1 MALCLKQTMFA
12 LRDSSPFH
20 TLSEP
25 QQEALN
31 AIREAESSGIVVLP
45 CGSGKTCVFLRA
57 ALDAGRKVLFLCFE
71 KQGVSQVAAVIKQ
84 HSTID
89 PRFVCVCT
97 GEKKLEPNSLF
108 CFLVG
113 TYSLFASGT
122 STSETTTKLKS
133 FVQSTH
139 WDLIVLDECH
149 HAAAPT
155 YKPLVESLRA
165 TRKLGFTGTLC
176 RSDVAGSQR
185 GDERSEAMAS
195 YFKFIG
201 PVLYRRSCAELENDG
216 LIAQVRCK
224 EVVTNLVPAFKK
236 AYDHVN
242 VGGQTR
248 KYVASLHPEK
258 LNAVSAIVTLHRS
271 IGELGMIFVFHH
283 LHGKVLKDMLGQKW
297 EILAGGHAHG
307 EDGVHTTNANALV
320 VDRFNRGEL
329 DGLISTAVGESA
341 LDVWNEDFRYAIVVD
356 AHSGAASASQKLG
369 RLARTPR
376 LPRQNESD
384 SEYRQRRIANQK
396 HACFYD
402 LVTSDT
408 EETTASAQRRRQLAE
423 EGYDCSVVE
432 YDVLMREFDRFQN
445 ETERVA
451 LPCINETQQIR
462 LLVETL
468 DYTTKGH
475 AAAVGAT
482 EAKKHRE
489 DHRKDTKRLEQRS
502 TGASNS
508 LFRERHR
515 RAHVSL
521 KKKNKEVEQA
531 AKAICKQ
538 AVTEAPLGLVA
549 LNVLRDIDV
558 SNTVLNELGIVLP
571 RSRPPPAMTSSDEDT
586 H

>member
-1 MALCLKQTMFA
+1 MFA
-12 LRDSSPFH
+12 LRDASPFH

-25 QQEALN
+25 QQEALD

-97 GEKKLEPNSLF
+97 GEKKAEPNSLF

-113 TYSLFASGT
+113 TYSLFASSSSGT
-122 STSETTTKLKS
+122 STSDTTTKLRN

-139 WDLIVLDECH
+139 WDLVVLDECH

-185 GDERSEAMAS
+185 GDGRSEAMAS
-195 YFKFIG
+195 YFRFIG
-201 PVLYRRSCAELENDG
+201 PVLYRRSCVELENDG

-224 EVVTNLVPAFKK
+224 EVVTNLAPAFRK

-283 LHGKVLKDMLGQKW
+283 LHGKVLKDMLGPTW
-297 EILAGGHAHG
+297 ELLAGGHAHG
-307 EDGVHTTNANALV
+307 EDGVHTTNANAAV

-341 LDVWNEDFRYAIVVD
+341 LDVWNQDFRYAIVVD

-376 LPRQNESD
+376 LPRQDEESD
-384 SEYRQRRIANQK
+384 SAHRQRRLDSQK
-396 HACFYD
+396 QACFYD
-402 LVTSDT
+402 LVTSET

-432 YDVLMREFDRFQN
+432 YDVLMNEFSRFQN
-445 ETERVA
+445 ETESERVV
-451 LPCINETQQIR
+451 LPCVNETQQIR

-482 EAKKHRE
+482 EARKHRD

-502 TGASNS
+502 TEASNS

-515 RAHVSL
+515 RAHASL
-521 KKKNKEVEQA
+521 KKKNKEVEKTA
-531 AKAICKQ
+531 RAICKQ

-558 SNTVLNELGIVLP
+558 GAAVLSELGIVLP
-571 RSRPPPAMTSSDEDT
+571 RSRPPPVMTSSDEDP
-586 H
+586 

>member
-1 MALCLKQTMFA
+1 MFA
-12 LRDSSPFH
+12 LRATSPFH
-20 TLSEP
+20 RLSDP
-25 QQEALN
+25 QQEALD
-31 AIREAESSGIVVLP
+31 ALRETGSSGIVVLP

-57 ALDAGRKVLFLCFE
+57 ALEAGRKVLFLCFE
-71 KQGVSQVAAVIKQ
+71 KQGVAQVAAVIKQ

-97 GEKKLEPNSLF
+97 GEKKPEPNSLF

-113 TYSLFASGT
+113 TYSLFTSSATGT
-122 STSETTTKLKS
+122 STLDTTTRLRQ

-139 WDLIVLDECH
+139 WDLVVLDECH

-155 YKPLVESLRA
+155 YKPFVESLRA

-176 RSDVAGSQR
+176 RGDVACSQR
-185 GDERSEAMAS
+185 GDERTEAMTRH
-195 YFKFIG
+195 FEFIG

-216 LIAQVRCK
+216 LIARVRCM
-224 EVVTNLVPAFKK
+224 EVVTTLAPAFKK
-236 AYDHVN
+236 AHDHVN
-242 VGGQTR
+242 VSGQTR
-248 KYVASLHPEK
+248 KYVASLHPQK

-283 LHGKVLKDMLGQKW
+283 LHGKVLKDMLGPTW

-307 EDGVHTTNANALV
+307 EDGTHTTNANAAV

-329 DGLISTAVGESA
+329 EGLISTAVGESA
-341 LDVWNEDFRYAIVVD
+341 LDVSNQDFRYAIVID

-376 LPRQNESD
+376 LPRQESETD
-384 SEYRQRRIANQK
+384 GEHRQRRLANQK
-396 HACFYD
+396 QACFYD
-402 LVTSDT
+402 LVTDET
-408 EETTASAQRRRQLAE
+408 EETTASAQRRGQLTE
-423 EGYDCSVVE
+423 EGYDCPVIE
-432 YDVLMREFDRFQN
+432 YNSLMREFDRFQN
-445 ETERVA
+445 ETASVA
-451 LPCINETQQIR
+451 LPCVNETQQIR

-475 AAAVGAT
+475 AAVVGAT
-482 EAKKHRE
+482 EAKKHRD
-489 DHRKDTKRLEQRS
+489 DHRKDIKRLEQRS
-502 TGASNS
+502 TGASSS

-521 KKKNKEVEQA
+521 KKKNREVEKT

-538 AVTEAPLGLVA
+538 AVAAAPLGPVA
-549 LNVLRDIDV
+549 LNVLREVGV
-558 SNTVLNELGIVLP
+558 SAAVLNELGIVL
-571 RSRPPPAMTSSDEDT
+571 RLREESSDEDP
-586 H
+586 

>member
-1 MALCLKQTMFA
+1 MFG

-20 TLSEP
+20 HLSDP
-25 QQEALN
+25 QQEALD
-31 AIREAESSGIVVLP
+31 AIRETDSSGIVVLP

-57 ALDAGRKVLFLCFE
+57 ALEAGRKVLFLCFE
-71 KQGVSQVAAVIKQ
+71 KQGVAQVAAVIKQ

-97 GEKKLEPNSLF
+97 GEKKPEPNSLF

-113 TYSLFASGT
+113 TYSLFTSSATGT
-122 STSETTTKLKS
+122 STLDTTTRLRQ

-139 WDLIVLDECH
+139 WDLVVLDECH

-176 RSDVAGSQR
+176 RSDVACSQR
-185 GDERSEAMAS
+185 GDERTDAVERH
-195 YFKFIG
+195 FKFIG

-216 LIAQVRCK
+216 LIARVRCM
-224 EVVTNLVPAFKK
+224 EVVTTLVPEFKK
-236 AYDHVN
+236 AYDHLN

-248 KYVASLHPEK
+248 KYVASLHPQK
-258 LNAVSAIVTLHRS
+258 LNAVSTIVTLHRS
-271 IGELGMIFVFHH
+271 MGELGMIFVFHH
-283 LHGKVLKDMLGQKW
+283 LHAKVLKDMLGSKW

-307 EDGVHTTNANALV
+307 EDGTHSTSANAAV

-341 LDVWNEDFRYAIVVD
+341 LDVWNQDFRYAIVVD

-376 LPRQNESD
+376 LPREEEESN
-384 SEYRQRRIANQK
+384 SEYRQRRLENQK

-402 LVTSDT
+402 LVTNET
-408 EETTASAQRRRQLAE
+408 EETTASAQRRRQLSE
-423 EGYDCSVVE
+423 EGYDCSIVE
-432 YDVLMREFDRFQN
+432 YNVLRSELGRFQN
-445 ETERVA
+445 ETEPVV
-451 LPCINETQQIR
+451 LPCETELQRIR
-462 LLVETL
+462 LLIETL

-475 AAAVGAT
+475 AAAIGAT
-482 EAKKHRE
+482 EARKHRDE
-489 DHRKDTKRLEQRS
+489 HRKDMKRAETRS
-502 TGASNS
+502 TEASNS

-515 RAHVSL
+515 RAHASL
-521 KKKNKEVEQA
+521 KKRSKEVKTIAQA
-531 AKAICKQ
+531 ISKR

-549 LNVLRDIDV
+549 LNVLRDVEV
-558 SNTVLNELGIVLP
+558 SAAVLNELGIVLP
-571 RSRPPPAMTSSDEDT
+571 QQPRLPTSSDEDSP
-586 H
+586 